1 MFSPHLTLH
10 LYKAIWSP
18 KLIEITGV
26 NDLCNCKSRTRV
38 EGCTFNTNEFEIFF
52 FIHQTDC
59 TDQFIAIEDML
70 LKKWHM
76 KIKRRRIETI
86 SK

>member
-1 MFSPHLTLH
+1 MICVIV
-10 LYKAIWSP
+10 KAEPGW
-18 KLIEITGV
+18 KGVRLI
-26 NDLCNCKSRTRV
+26 RTSLRL
-38 EGCTFNTNEFEIFF
+38 FF
-52 FIHQTDC
+52 FRHQTDC